1 MTGKPGKGTD
11 GKQKVHLIIGPHE
24 TPTWEEK
31 CKSSR

>member
-11 GKQKVHLIIGPHE
+11 GKQKVRLIIGPHE